1 MAIKKKAPTKGAAH
15 KPVQRPKG
23 SVAAAPHPMPLDA
36 LVYPRFEGIPTF
48 MRLPHITDPRALDV
62 ALVGVPFDGGTTFR
76 PGARFGPRHIRVQ
89 SAMIR
94 PYNPALDVSPF
105 ERKRIADFGD
115 LPVNPLSLEDSY
127 ARIEKGIRP
136 ILEVGAIPVSVGG
149 DHSITLPLLR
159 AAARRHGPLALV
171 QIDAHSDTWSTYF
184 GSHHSHGTI
193 IRRGIEEGVLAE
205 GAVLQVG
212 IRGQVYGNDDFDFS
226 RRHGIAWITAEEYHR
241 EGVAAVE
248 AKLKPL
254 RGRACYLTFDI
265 DSVDPAFAPGTGTP
279 QVGGLSSAQAL
290 ELVRVLRGLRLV
302 GADLVEVS
310 PPYDSSELTS
320 LLAANLLFEI
330 LCLLA

>member
-1 MAIKKKAPTKGAAH
+1 
-15 KPVQRPKG
+15 
-23 SVAAAPHPMPLDA
+23 MPLDA

-48 MRLPHITDPRALDV
+48 MRLPNITDAHALDI

-76 PGARFGPRHIRVQ
+76 TGARFGPRNIRVQ

-94 PYNPALDVSPF
+94 PYNPALNVNPF
-105 ERKRIADFGD
+105 ERKRIGDFGD

-127 ARIEKGIRP
+127 ARIEKGLWP
-136 ILEVGAIPVSVGG
+136 ILAAGATPVSVGG

-159 AAARRHGPLALV
+159 AVAQKHGPLALV

-193 IRRGIEEGVLAE
+193 IRRGIEEGVLVR

-212 IRGQVYGNDDFDFS
+212 IRGQVYGDNDFEFS
-226 RRHGIAWITAEEYHR
+226 RRNQIAWITAEEFHR
-241 EGVAAVE
+241 KGLAAVE
-248 AKLKPL
+248 PKLAPL
-254 RGRACYLTFDI
+254 RGRPCYLTFDI

-290 ELVRVLRGLRLV
+290 ELVRSLRGLRLV

-310 PPYDSSELTS
+310 PPYDTSEITS

>member
-1 MAIKKKAPTKGAAH
+1 
-15 KPVQRPKG
+15 
-23 SVAAAPHPMPLDA
+23 MPLDA

-48 MRLPHITDPRALDV
+48 MRLPHIEDPRALDI
-62 ALVGVPFDGGTTFR
+62 ALVGVPYDGGTTFR
-76 PGARFGPRHIRVQ
+76 TGARFGPRNIRVQ

-94 PYNPALDVSPF
+94 PWNPVLGVNPF

-127 ARIEKGIRP
+127 ARIEKGIWP
-136 ILEVGAIPVSVGG
+136 ILAAGATPVSVGG

-159 AAARRHGPLALV
+159 AVARKHGPLALV

-193 IRRGIEEGVLAE
+193 IRRGIEEGVLAR

-212 IRGQVYGNDDFDFS
+212 IRGQVYGNDDFEFS
-226 RRHGIAWITAEEYHR
+226 RRNQITWITAEEFHR
-241 EGVAAVE
+241 KGLSAVE
-248 AKLKPL
+248 PKLAPL
-254 RGRACYLTFDI
+254 RNRPCYLTFDI

-290 ELVRVLRGLRLV
+290 DLVRALRGLRLV

-310 PPYDSSELTS
+310 PPYDTSEITS
-320 LLAANLLFEI
+320 LLAANLLYEI